1 VTTYGY
7 GTENNLT
14 SILDANQNTTSFS
27 YDAYGRVT
35 QTSFPSGYVE
45 TYGYDN
51 VGNLTSKTD
60 RKNQLITYTY
70 DPSRLRVNQSNRLTQ
85 KSYPDTSTVNYNYI
99 GKWTARSRRPRT
111 GPG

>member
-1 VTTYGY
+1 MTYDD
-7 GTENNLT
+7 TENNLT
-14 SILDANQNTTSFS
+14 SIQDANQNTTNFS
-27 YDAYGRVT
+27 YDAFGRVT

-70 DPSRLRVNQSNRLTQ
+70 DQLNRLVQ
-85 KSYPDTSTVNYNYI
+85 KSYPDTSTVNYTSLFYEETDLRN
-99 GKWTARSRRPRT
+99 GDSRLT
-111 GPG
+111 QSLW